1 LIRILF
7 LGDVMGRPGRLAL
20 KTHLPKILAEL
31 SPDLVIANAENAAGG
46 AGISARPLSELK
58 GLGIDVFTSGNH
70 VWDNREAYPL
80 LEAEPFLLRPA
91 NYPPGVPGK
100 GVAVRA
106 LSDGRTTIGVL
117 NLQGRVFMRE
127 IDCPFRTADREIEAL
142 HDSGVNAILV
152 DFHAEATSEKEALGR
167 YLDGRVTAVIG
178 THTHVQTADGRVLP
192 GGTAYLSDAGM
203 CGPTG
208 GVIGVKAESVVGRF
222 LNALPFRAEPAG
234 GPVALR
240 GCVVDFDEKT
250 GRALALET
258 VNRGDDDG

>member
-1 LIRILF
+1 
-7 LGDVMGRPGRLAL
+7 MGRPGRLAL
-20 KTHLPKILAEL
+20 KTHLPEILAAF

-46 AGISARPLSELK
+46 AGISPKPLNELK

-91 NYPPGVPGK
+91 NYPPGVPGR
-100 GVAVRA
+100 GVVVRSLGEGGA
-106 LSDGRTTIGVL
+106 KTERSELCHGQIGVI

-127 IDCPFRTADREIEAL
+127 IDCPFRAADMEIETL
-142 HDSGVNAILV
+142 NDSGVKVILV
-152 DFHAEATSEKEALGR
+152 DFHAEATSEKEAMGR

-222 LNALPFRAEPAG
+222 LNALPFRAEPAE

-250 GRALALET
+250 GRALAIET
-258 VNRGDDDG
+258 VNREDDDG

>member
-1 LIRILF
+1 LTRILF
-7 LGDVMGRPGRLAL
+7 LGDVMGRPGRRAL
-20 KTHLPKILAEL
+20 KTHLPEILARYT
-31 SPDLVIANAENAAGG
+31 PDLVIANAENAAGG
-46 AGISARPLSELK
+46 AGISQRPLEELK
-58 GLGIDVFTSGNH
+58 ALGIGVLTSGNH

-80 LEAEPFLLRPA
+80 LETEPFLLRPA
-91 NYPPGVPGK
+91 NYPPGVPGR
-100 GVAVRA
+100 GTAVWDPA
-106 LSDGRTTIGVL
+106 DGRARIGVV

-127 IDCPFRTADREIEAL
+127 IDCPFRTADREIETL
-142 HDSGVNAILV
+142 HDAGVNAVVV

-208 GVIGVKAESVVGRF
+208 GVIGVKTESVVGRF

-250 GRALALET
+250 GRALAIET
-258 VNRGDDDG
+258 ISRSDDDG

>member
-1 LIRILF
+1 LTRILF

-46 AGISARPLSELK
+46 AGITVKTLNELK
-58 GLGIDVFTSGNH
+58 GLGIHVFTSGNH

-91 NYPPGVPGK
+91 NYPPGVPGR
-100 GVAVRA
+100 GVAVHA
-106 LSDGRTTIGVL
+106 AAGGLKIGVA

-127 IDCPFRTADREIEAL
+127 IDCPFRVADREIEAL
-142 HDSGVNAILV
+142 HDSGVNVILV

-258 VNRGDDDG
+258 FNRGDDDG

>member
-1 LIRILF
+1 LARLLF
-7 LGDVMGRPGRLAL
+7 LGDVMGRPGRRAL
-20 KTHLPKILAEL
+20 KTYLPSVLAL
-31 SPDLVIANAENAAGG
+31 FSPDLLIANVENAAGG
-46 AGISARPLSELK
+46 AGVSARPLNELK

-91 NYPPGVPGK
+91 NYPPGVPGR
-100 GVAVRA
+100 GVAVHEA
-106 LSDGRTTIGVL
+106 AGMKIGVI

-127 IDCPFRTADREIEAL
+127 IDCPFHAADREIEAL
-142 HDSGVNAILV
+142 KNSGARAILV
-152 DFHAEATSEKEALGR
+152 DFHAEATSEKEAMGR

-178 THTHVQTADGRVLP
+178 THTHVQTADGRVFP

-208 GVIGVKAESVVGRF
+208 GVIGVKTESVLGRF
-222 LNALPFRAEPAG
+222 LNALPFRAEPAE

-250 GRALALET
+250 GRALAIET
-258 VNRGDDDG
+258 VDRGDEDG

>member
-1 LIRILF
+1 MARFRF
-7 LGDVMGRPGRLAL
+7 LGDVMGRPGRRAL
-20 KTHLPKILAEL
+20 RTHLPEILAEYA
-31 SPDLVIANAENAAGG
+31 PDLIIANVENAAGG
-46 AGISARPLSELK
+46 AGISRKPLNELK

-70 VWDNREAYPL
+70 IWDNREAYPL
-80 LEAEPFLLRPA
+80 LETEPFLLRPA
-91 NYPPGVPGK
+91 NYPPGVPGR
-100 GVAVRA
+100 GVAVRVPA
-106 LSDGRTTIGVL
+106 DGRAGIGVI

-142 HDSGVNAILV
+142 NDSGVNAILV

-178 THTHVQTADGRVLP
+178 THTHVQTADGRILP

-208 GVIGVKAESVVGRF
+208 GVIGVKTESVMGRF
-222 LNALPFRAEPAG
+222 LNALPFRAEPAE

-240 GCVVDFDEKT
+240 GCVVDFDEKN
-250 GRALALET
+250 GRALAIET
-258 VNRGDDDG
+258 VDRGNADG